1 MPTCLRLLV
10 LLTLALAVVS
20 KRAKKNVLFIMA
32 DDLRTS
38 LGCYGDSLAKSPN
51 IDQLASRSQSF
62 LNAFAQQAVC
72 APSRTSMLT
81 SRRPDTTRL
90 YDFNSYWRTHAGN
103 YTTMPQYFKSHRYF
117 TASVGKIFHPGVPS
131 NHSDDYPYSWSIPAY
146 HPPSFRYE
154 NEKVCKGE
162 DGKLHANLLCAVNVT
177 EQPGGTLPDLE
188 VTDEALRLLKS
199 RVNDDV
205 PFFLAVGFHKPHI
218 PFRIPQEYLSLY
230 PIEQMTLVPDPD
242 IPSKLPAVAYNPWM
256 DLRKRDDVQKL
267 NISFPYDPIPKDFQV
282 RAPPLAPEKQTIS
295 ERRSPSLPFLPVS
308 HTGCVRVFQLR
319 IRQHYYAAVSYVDA
333 QVGRLLCALDKL
345 GLANSTMV
353 VFTSDHGWS
362 LGEHGE
368 WAKYSNFDVA
378 TRVPLIF
385 YVPGVTSNDSRR
397 DATFPFVNVLVQPDL
412 VFKNQQVI
420 KNVVELLDVFPTVS
434 HMAGLKAPKICPDVC
449 FKNKLCTEGLD
460 QTYTFTQGHEWRLPE
475 ALAFSQ
481 YPRPADTPQENSDL
495 PDLKDITVM
504 GYSMRSWDNRYTVWM
519 SFYPETFTVN
529 ATEVHAGE
537 FYIYA
542 DDPTEDKNIYD
553 EYFHGEMMR
562 KMDSLFPTASVPM
575 RLRQQLLYLS
585 AGRKTHRGQA

>member
-1 MPTCLRLLV
+1 MSKCLRLLV

-146 HPPSFRYE
+146 HPASFRYE
-154 NEKVCKGE
+154 NKKVCKGE

-177 EQPGGTLPDLE
+177 EQPEGTLPDLE

-230 PIEQMTLVPDPD
+230 PLDQMTLVPDPD
-242 IPSKLPAVAYNPWM
+242 VPAKLPTVAYNPWM

-267 NISFPYDPIPKDFQV
+267 NTSFPYGPIPKD
-282 RAPPLAPEKQTIS
+282 
-295 ERRSPSLPFLPVS
+295 
-308 HTGCVRVFQLR
+308 FQLR
-319 IRQHYYAAVSYVDA
+319 IRQHYYAAVSYMDA
-333 QVGRLLCALDKL
+333 QVGRLLCALDEL

-385 YVPGVTSNDSRR
+385 YVPGVTSNDSLR
-397 DATFPFVNVLVQPDL
+397 DATFPFINVLVQSDL
-412 VFKNQQVI
+412 VFKNEQVI

-434 HMAGLKAPKICPDVC
+434 HMAGLKAPKICPEVC
-449 FKNKLCTEGLD
+449 FKEKLCTEGLD
-460 QTYTFTQGHEWRLPE
+460 QTSTFTQGPEQRLPE
-475 ALAFSQ
+475 ALAFTQ

-519 SFYPETFTVN
+519 SFYPKTFTVN
-529 ATEVHAGE
+529 ATDVHGGE
-537 FYIYA
+537 FYLYA
-542 DDPTEDKNIYD
+542 DDPTEDKNVYD
-553 EYFHGEMMR
+553 EYIHGAMMR
-562 KMDSLFPTASVPM
+562 KMASLPPTASVPM
-575 RLRQQLLYLS
+575 RMRQQLLYLS
-585 AGRKTHRGQA
+585 AGRKTRRGQA